1 MDERAAATLAA
12 AGYDA
17 SRHRARKFDD
27 GWLDDYDLV
36 LAMDRQNL
44 ADIGGRA
51 ARVAMFR
58 DFDPVDTGADV
69 PDPYYGGLGGFE
81 EVLRMVE
88 RTGTAI
94 VAALQ
99 QELASMTRLP
109 VIAQRAEELLGASV
123 VATAPVAGGDIST
136 ATRMRLSDG
145 TTALVKTYPQAPEG
159 FFDVEASGLRWLAD
173 ADGVACPDVLGS
185 DDECLILRWIEP
197 GKTTVNAAV
206 AFGQALA
213 RTHAAARRRTAW
225 SRTASSAGCRCPT
238 GPRRRGRSSTR
249 PGGCSPTS
257 SSPATGAWP
266 PRRTRPRSSPSSD
279 G

>member
-1 MDERAAATLAA
+1 VTGSSASLPTPRTPGRYRIGVVCLGNICRSPTAEVVLESLLDKAGLSGAVEVASCGTGTWHLGEAIDERAATTLLA

-44 ADIGGRA
+44 ADIGVRS

-69 PDPYYGGLGGFE
+69 PDPYYGGLGGYE

-99 QELASMTRLP
+99 KELPLT
-109 VIAQRAEELLGASV
+109 
-123 VATAPVAGGDIST
+123 
-136 ATRMRLSDG
+136 
-145 TTALVKTYPQAPEG
+145 
-159 FFDVEASGLRWLAD
+159 
-173 ADGVACPDVLGS
+173 
-185 DDECLILRWIEP
+185 
-197 GKTTVNAAV
+197 
-206 AFGQALA
+206 
-213 RTHAAARRRTAW
+213 
-225 SRTASSAGCRCPT
+225 
-238 GPRRRGRSSTR
+238 
-249 PGGCSPTS
+249 
-257 SSPATGAWP
+257 
-266 PRRTRPRSSPSSD
+266 
-279 G
+279 